1 MRALIIGVSGLALAA
16 CQAETSAPPAEPVLK
31 VDTSQTEIIRIP
43 TRTALFGDLHVHTMN
58 SFDAYI
64 FGTRADAD
72 AAYRFAKGEPMENGM
87 GAIIALGGPALD
99 FYSVTD
105 HGEYMGVVPA
115 MATRGTELSK
125 TETAKSIFGLLAT
138 DRRANFLR
146 VGQTIVSGEELEDI
160 YDRDHMDA
168 VWASTVAAT
177 EAHNQPGVFTTFAG
191 YEYTAMRQVTDT
203 AAANLHRNVIFEDS
217 APDRLFTTL
226 DSPNPEDLWA
236 WMDEQRADGNAVMA
250 IPHNSNASNGMMFA
264 GSMSADMATL
274 RIRNEPLVE
283 ITQLKGTSETHPALS
298 PNDEWS
304 DFEQYDYLIGS
315 RDKSTPEM
323 GSFIRQALA
332 RGLGIEGATGV
343 NPYQFGVIGSSDT
356 HLGGPSLSEEDFF
369 GKFPHDLDPD
379 NRQST
384 PPDGAKNWPENY
396 QPPADLISTPQYGAS
411 GLAGVW
417 AEANTRED
425 IFAAM
430 QARETFGTSGPRM
443 KVRFFALPSR
453 ITKTILEAAD
463 PVLVGYEYGVS
474 MGSSW
479 KTSDKGSAQFLAWA
493 SRDANSAPLERLQI
507 IKTWMDGET
516 PQERVIDI
524 ACADG
529 APIDGRCP
537 AQSTELD
544 VSTCT
549 RSGNGAGE
557 LKTLWTDPDYIAGVS
572 AAYYIRVLEAP
583 KCRWSTWDAVRN
595 GTAPSPILKPTVQDR
610 AWSSAIWVQ

>member
-1 MRALIIGVSGLALAA
+1 MRALIIGVSLIALAA
-16 CQAETSAPPAEPVLK
+16 CQAETSAPPAKPALK
-31 VDTSQTEIIRIP
+31 AETTAAEIIRTP
-43 TRTALFGDLHVHTMN
+43 TKTAFFGDLHVHTMN

-87 GAIIALGGPALD
+87 GATIELGGPALD

-146 VGQTIVSGEELEDI
+146 IGQTVVSGDELEDI
-160 YDRDHMDA
+160 YDRSHMDV

-177 EAHNQPGVFTTFAG
+177 EVHNQPGVFTTFAG

-203 AAANLHRNVIFEDS
+203 AAANLHRNVIFKDS
-217 APDRLFTTL
+217 APERLFTTL

-264 GSMSADMATL
+264 GSMSADMAAL

-332 RGLGIEGATGV
+332 RGLGIETATGV

-384 PPDGAKNWPENY
+384 PPKGADAWPEEY

-417 AEANTRED
+417 AEANTRQD
-425 IFAAM
+425 IFSAL

-443 KVRFFALPSR
+443 KVRFFGFTGEAPDPSD
-453 ITKTILEAAD
+453 AD
-463 PVLVGYEYGVS
+463 MISQSYARGVP
-474 MGSSW
+474 MGGQL
-479 KTSDKGSAQFLAWA
+479 DVDSAPTFLAWA
-493 SRDANSAPLERLQI
+493 SRDAGSAPLERLQM
-507 IKTWMDGET
+507 IKTWMEGDT
-516 PQERVIDI
+516 PRESVIDI
-524 ACADG
+524 ACAEG
-529 APIDGRCP
+529 EPSNERCP
-537 AQSTELD
+537 AQSTALD
-544 VSTCT
+544 LATCT
-549 RSGNGAGE
+549 RSGDGAGE
-557 LKTLWTDPDYIAGVS
+557 LRTLWTDPDYAPDETV
-572 AAYYIRVLEAP
+572 AYYIRVLEAP